1 MFDRIKI
8 FFDDYKQKIT
18 TYNKIA
24 HILQVIR
31 RYFTINSFDGVITTI
46 GVLIGNYI
54 ISSQD
59 YKHVIISGS
68 AVCISLLVS
77 GAFSAFISESAERS
91 KEIRD
96 LEKSTLHILD
106 GTIISRAQSFASK
119 VLSAVNGLSAGV
131 TAFIPLLPFFFGRFV
146 PINICYY
153 ASASLAFLILI
164 GLGLFLGKISRKNL
178 IISIVKMIL
187 AGLFCVGLG
196 FLLELV

>member
-1 MFDRIKI
+1 MFIRIKN
-8 FFDDYKQKIT
+8 FFDDYKQKII

-31 RYFTINSFDGVITTI
+31 RYFTINSFDGAITII

-54 ISSQD
+54 IRSQD

-68 AVCISLLVS
+68 AVSISLFVS

-91 KEIRD
+91 KEIKD

-106 GTIISRAQSFASK
+106 GTIISRAQDFASR
-119 VLSAVNGLSAGV
+119 VLAAVNGLSAGV
-131 TAFIPLLPFFFGRFV
+131 TAFIPLLPFFFGKFIA
-146 PINICYY
+146 INICYY
-153 ASASLAFLILI
+153 ISASLAFLILI
-164 GLGLFLGKISRKNL
+164 GLGLFLGKVSKRNL

-187 AGLFCVGLG
+187 AGLFCIGLG
-196 FLLELV
+196 LLLELV